1 MGSGGGSKYKKG
13 EFREGANSWAPW
25 TEGEAVTQDI
35 ERIEQVIDNEQ
46 EAQERLRKQ
55 QMQVLQVERA
65 KRSNISTKTKRNTI
79 KTGAQGI
86 TNKRQSMPSTI
97 AGGSI
102 SDMPD
107 SGSGTIIGG

>member
-65 KRSNISTKTKRNTI
+65 KRSNISTKTKLETPPLSTVCFTLRP
-79 KTGAQGI
+79 
-86 TNKRQSMPSTI
+86 QS
-97 AGGSI
+97 
-102 SDMPD
+102 
-107 SGSGTIIGG
+107 